1 MKKTP
6 MKKTPIVAV
15 AVLSLGLLGAACSS
29 STDSATTATTAAP
42 ATTAAAATA
51 SKNCVEVAASN
62 PDFTTLVTA
71 VTAAGLG
78 EILSGTGP
86 FTIFAPTNEAFAKLP
101 AGTLETL
108 TQPASK
114 ETLAKILT
122 YHVVAGE
129 VMAKDVKPGVVTTAA
144 GGTFTV
150 ATTGGKVTIT
160 DAMGGTANVT
170 ATDIQCSNGVIHVID
185 AVLMPA

>member
-1 MKKTP
+1 

-29 STDSATTATTAAP
+29 STDSATSATTAAP
-42 ATTAAAATA
+42 ATTAAAATTN
-51 SKNCVEVAASN
+51 KTCVEIAASN
-62 PDFTTLVTA
+62 PDFSTVVTA
-71 VTAAGLG
+71 VNAAGLG
-78 EILSGTGP
+78 ETLSGTGP

-101 AGTLETL
+101 AGTVQTL
-108 TQPASK
+108 IQPASK
-114 ETLAKILT
+114 DALTKILT
-122 YHVVAGE
+122 YHVVSGE
-129 VMAKDVKPGVVTTAA
+129 VMAKDVKPGAVTTVE

-160 DAMGGTANVT
+160 DAKGGTANVT

-185 AVLMPA
+185 TVLMPA

>member
-1 MKKTP
+1 

-29 STDSATTATTAAP
+29 STDSATSATTAAP
-42 ATTAAAATA
+42 ATTAAAATTN
-51 SKNCVEVAASN
+51 KTCVEIAASN
-62 PDFTTLVTA
+62 PDFSTVVTA
-71 VTAAGLG
+71 VNAAGLG
-78 EILSGTGP
+78 ETLSGTGP

-101 AGTLETL
+101 AGTVQTL

-114 ETLAKILT
+114 DALTKILT
-122 YHVVAGE
+122 YHVVSGE
-129 VMAKDVKPGVVTTAA
+129 VMAKDVKPGAVTTVE

-160 DAMGGTANVT
+160 DAKGGTANVT

-185 AVLMPA
+185 TVLMPA